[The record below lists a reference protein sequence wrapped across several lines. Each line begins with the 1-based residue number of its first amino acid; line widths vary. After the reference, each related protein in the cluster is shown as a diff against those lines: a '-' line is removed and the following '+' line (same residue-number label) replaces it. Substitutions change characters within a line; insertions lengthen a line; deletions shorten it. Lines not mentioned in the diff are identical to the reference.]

1 MHQEL
6 RKTLTTFWLYSKL
19 LHWFDPFPKWKPI
32 YGLRRLIHKSN
43 FTSPHSHLNKSNT
56 NKCWQVRFLR
66 SLLDRN
72 KLMACMYA
80 HRHAQAVAWGC
91 VISPSGSWRTA
102 GMLIKF
108 DCSLCRIYNSLH
120 FSAFNKLRI
129 QRGSPEPLPRICMRT
144 HKVKGLSSHLS
155 VSTSPERHLNVNV
168 NSLQRVLLYS
178 ASF

>member
-1 MHQEL
+1 MCVPCNG
-6 RKTLTTFWLYSKL
+6 TLFISPFLKMSSQLTFNIRNAPRIKKLTKCWLYSKL
-19 LHWFDPFPKWKPI
+19 LHWFDPFPKWNPI

-43 FTSPHSHLNKSNT
+43 FTSPHSHLNNSNT
-56 NKCWQVRFLR
+56 NKCWQVWFLR

-129 QRGSPEPLPRICMRT
+129 QRGSPEPLPRICMC
-144 HKVKGLSSHLS
+144 
-155 VSTSPERHLNVNV
+155 STQS
-168 NSLQRVLLYS
+168 
-178 ASF
+178 